1 MREQIFDGERATWDE
16 LQLFIMVNIGMP
28 NDTFKEKI
36 EGMGWSVDDVEA
48 EMLKRGWTA
57 DELEMLLEVGRTE

>member
-1 MREQIFDGERATWDE
+1 MREQIFNGERATWDE
-16 LQLFIMVNIGMP
+16 LQLFIMLNLATP

-57 DELEMLLEVGRTE
+57 NELEKLLEEGRTE